1 MLHERLWEQNRDLAR
16 ASLGHPFVEAL
27 RDGTLAP
34 AVFRGYIAQDAFFL
48 EAFARAYALAL
59 ARSRGSGPIG
69 LFHALIGGVRDELK
83 LHAAYAAELKIDL
96 SRVQPNPA
104 CRAYTDFLLA
114 AAWHRSL
121 GEVLAAMTPCMRL
134 YAFLGKELLLRIGG
148 EEKVKVHAYGRW
160 ITAYSGPDMQDLA
173 DHIDSLLDRFTS
185 DTPAVREAY
194 RYAMQCEVDFFSAVW
209 EAPARVLEGRP

>member
-1 MLHERLWEQNRDLAR
+1 MLHERLWEQNQDLAQ
-16 ASLGHPFVEAL
+16 ASLGHPLVEAL
-27 RDGTLAP
+27 CDGTLAP

-59 ARSRGSGPIG
+59 ARSCGAEPIG
-69 LFHALIGGVRDELK
+69 LFHVLIGGVRDELR
-83 LHAAYAAELKIDL
+83 LHAAYAAELEIDL

-114 AAWHRSL
+114 TAWHRSL

-134 YAFLGKELLLRIGG
+134 YAFLGKELLLRVGRQG
-148 EEKVKVHAYGRW
+148 KVKVHPYGRW

-173 DHIDSLLDRFTS
+173 DHIDSLLDRFS
-185 DTPAVREAY
+185 KDTPAVRQAY
-194 RYAMQCEVDFFSAVW
+194 RYAMQCEVDFFSAAL
-209 EAPARVLEGRP
+209 ETPAQVPEGQR

>member
-1 MLHERLWEQNRDLAR
+1 MLHESLWEQNQDLAR
-16 ASLGHPFVEAL
+16 ASLEHPFVEAL

-59 ARSRGSGPIG
+59 ARSRGSEPIG
-69 LFHALIGGVRDELK
+69 LFHVLIGGVRDELK
-83 LHAAYAAELKIDL
+83 LHAAYAAELEIDL
-96 SRVQPNPA
+96 PHVQANPA

-114 AAWHRSL
+114 CAWHRSL

-148 EEKVKVHAYGRW
+148 EGRVKVHPYGRW
-160 ITAYSGPDMQDLA
+160 ITAYSGPGMQDLA
-173 DHIDSLLDRFTS
+173 SQMDSLLDRFS
-185 DTPAVREAY
+185 KDTPAVREAY
-194 RYAMQCEVDFFSAVW
+194 RYAMQCEVDFFSA
-209 EAPARVLEGRP
+209 ALEIPVPVSGGGA

>member
-1 MLHERLWEQNRDLAR
+1 MLHERLWEQNQDLAQ
-16 ASLGHPFVEAL
+16 ASLGHPLVEAL

-34 AVFRGYIAQDAFFL
+34 AAFRGYIAQDAFFL

-59 ARSRGSGPIG
+59 ARSCGAEPIG
-69 LFHALIGGVRDELK
+69 LFHVLIGGVRDELR
-83 LHAAYAAELKIDL
+83 LHAAYAAELEIDL

-114 AAWHRSL
+114 TAWHRSL

-134 YAFLGKELLLRIGG
+134 YAFLGQELLLRIGG
-148 EEKVKVHAYGRW
+148 HGKVKVHPYGRW

-173 DHIDSLLDRFTS
+173 DHIDSLLDRFS
-185 DTPAVREAY
+185 KDTPAVRQAY
-194 RYAMQCEVDFFSAVW
+194 RYAMQCEVDFFSAAL
-209 EAPARVLEGRP
+209 ETSAQVLEGQR